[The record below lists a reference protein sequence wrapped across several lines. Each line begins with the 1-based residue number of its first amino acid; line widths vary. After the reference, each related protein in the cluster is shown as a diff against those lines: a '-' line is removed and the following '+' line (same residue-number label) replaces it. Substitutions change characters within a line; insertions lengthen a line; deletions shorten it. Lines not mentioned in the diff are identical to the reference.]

1 MIAQYMYT
9 YSKVAIGTAAL
20 GESLANAVYKVL
32 LAASGGADALLL
44 ELDLRHGVRSRV
56 RNWRSELVE

>member
-1 MIAQYMYT
+1 MHT

-20 GESLANAVYKVL
+20 GKSLADTVYEVL

-44 ELDLRHGVRSRV
+44 ELDLRHDVRSRV